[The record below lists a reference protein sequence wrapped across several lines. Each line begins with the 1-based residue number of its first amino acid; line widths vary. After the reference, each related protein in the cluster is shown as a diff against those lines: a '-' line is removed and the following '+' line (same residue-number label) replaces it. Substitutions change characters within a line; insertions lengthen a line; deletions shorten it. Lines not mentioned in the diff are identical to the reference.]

1 MDAGHVVGIA
11 LVLAGLAA
19 VTMGEMSVTRKA
31 MTAWMIVYIVLIAGW
46 VITLTLIGDG
56 LYALGALI
64 VAALVSGLYTAA
76 TGIRHKR
83 EKRRN
88 K

>member
-1 MDAGHVVGIA
+1 MDIGHVVGIV
-11 LVLAGLAA
+11 LVVAMVAA

-31 MTAWMIVYIVLIAGW
+31 VKAWMIVYIVLVAGW
-46 VITLTLIGDG
+46 IITLTLIGDG

-64 VAALVSGLYTAA
+64 VAALVSALYTAA
-76 TGIRHKR
+76 VGIRHKR

>member
-1 MDAGHVVGIA
+1 MDVGHVVGIA
-11 LVLAGLAA
+11 LMLAGLAA
-19 VTMGEMSVTRKA
+19 VMMAEISVTRKA
-31 MTAWMIVYIVLIAGW
+31 LTAWMIVYAVLVVGW
-46 VITLTLIGDG
+46 VITLVVIGDG

-76 TGIRHKR
+76 VGIRHKR

-88 K
+88 N